1 MASMEE
7 SEKRRSEEL
16 IRAHYEELDRI
27 GYIDRP
33 VDTARNA
40 IDHLVFAMYVSEAV
54 RSASINPGTFKQV
67 LRVHTGGAGLTV
79 EKTHTQEHIR
89 AAGWNLLLG
98 ALAISAQ
105 AMDRALDEAFGPR
118 PLDRRPAP
126 TPDGLS
132 DLEGARVIV
141 YMIRCAFAHDPF
153 NPRWVCRGPYRGV
166 FRVAA
171 VGVKLDARPLN
182 GERLKPE
189 DHGGVEGYVQLLAF
203 CIAQLEAQA
212 AGSES
217 RPKSG

>member
-1 MASMEE
+1 MASMED
-7 SEKRRSEEL
+7 SQRRRTEEL
-16 IRAHYEELDRI
+16 IRAHYEELDRV

-33 VDTARNA
+33 VDVARNA

-54 RSASINPGTFKQV
+54 RSGSINPGTFKQV
-67 LRVHTGGAGLTV
+67 LRVHTGGPGLTV
-79 EKTHTQEHIR
+79 EKTHTQEHVR

-105 AMDRALDEAFGPR
+105 AMDRALDEAFGSR

-126 TPDGLS
+126 RPDELS
-132 DLEGARVIV
+132 DLEAARVIV

-153 NPRWVCRGPYRGV
+153 NPRWVCRGPYQGV
-166 FRVAA
+166 FRVA
-171 VGVKLDARPLN
+171 VVSVELDARPLN

-189 DHGGVEGYVQLLAF
+189 HHGGVEGYIQLLVF
-203 CIAQLEAQA
+203 CLGQLEAQA
-212 AGSES
+212 GGSEL